1 MAAVRRWDLGRVFW
15 RGLWLQGSWS
25 YRDMQTLGFAWA
37 LEPVLRRCYR
47 GEALQR
53 ATAGYLVFFNSNPI
67 LAAAILGAAVHA
79 ESGEEDAGGGDAAR
93 RVCAALMGPY
103 GALGDS
109 FFWGALRPCVVLV
122 ALLVA
127 VAGNPWAPWLL
138 LGLFAG
144 LNLAARALFF
154 VFGVRR
160 GEGVAEVIQRLDLLR
175 RAEALKSAAALLA
188 GAFVVAAAPAAR
200 WEAQGVPAMVG
211 WAGLVAVALVGALL
225 VRRGVGPGTMVVAV
239 ASVACATVWLR

>member
-1 MAAVRRWDLGRVFW
+1 MAAVTRWDLGRVFW

-25 YRDMQTLGFAWA
+25 YRDMQSLGFAWA
-37 LEPVLRRCYR
+37 MEPVLRRRYR
-47 GEALQR
+47 GAALQR

-79 ESGEEDAGGGDAAR
+79 ETGAGEADGEAADQIA
-93 RVCAALMGPY
+93 AALMGPF

-122 ALLVA
+122 ALLTA
-127 VAGNPWAPWLL
+127 VAGNSWAPWLL
-138 LGLFAG
+138 LGLFGG

-154 VFGVRR
+154 VLGVRR
-160 GEGVAEVIQRLDLLR
+160 GTGAAEAIQRLDLLR
-175 RAEALKSAAALLA
+175 RAEALKAAAALLA
-188 GAFVVAAAPAAR
+188 GAFVVAAAPMSR
-200 WEAQGVPAMVG
+200 WEALGVPATVG

-225 VRRGVGPGTMVVAV
+225 VRRGVGPGTLVVAV

>member
-1 MAAVRRWDLGRVFW
+1 VFW

-37 LEPVLRRCYR
+37 LEPALRRRYR
-47 GEALQR
+47 GQALQQ
-53 ATAGYLVFFNSNPI
+53 ASAGHLAFFNSNPI

-79 ESGEEDAGGGDAAR
+79 ESAGETPGGDAAR
-93 RVCAALMGPY
+93 RVCSALMGPC

-109 FFWGALRPCVVLV
+109 FFWGALRPCVVLI
-122 ALLVA
+122 ALLAA

-138 LGLFAG
+138 LGLFGG

-154 VFGVRR
+154 VLGVRR
-160 GEGVAEVIQRLDLLR
+160 GTGVAETIQRLDLLR

-188 GAFVVAAAPAAR
+188 GAFVVAAAPASG
-200 WEAQGVPAMVG
+200 WEALGIPAAAG
-211 WAGLVAVALVGALL
+211 WAGLVAVAAVGALL
-225 VRRGVGPGTMVVAV
+225 VRRGVGPGTLVVAV
-239 ASVACATVWLR
+239 ASVACGIVWLR

>member
-1 MAAVRRWDLGRVFW
+1 
-15 RGLWLQGSWS
+15 
-25 YRDMQTLGFAWA
+25 MQTLGFAWA
-37 LEPVLRRCYR
+37 LEPVLRRRYR

-79 ESGEEDAGGGDAAR
+79 ESGEEDAAGDAAR

-122 ALLVA
+122 ALLAA

-154 VFGVRR
+154 VLGVRR

-175 RAEALKSAAALLA
+175 RAEALKSVAALLA
-188 GAFVVAAAPAAR
+188 GAFVVASAPASR
-200 WEAQGVPAMVG
+200 WEALGVPAMVG
-211 WAGLVAVALVGALL
+211 WAGLVAVVLVGALL
-225 VRRGVGPGTMVVAV
+225 VRRGVGPGTLVMAV